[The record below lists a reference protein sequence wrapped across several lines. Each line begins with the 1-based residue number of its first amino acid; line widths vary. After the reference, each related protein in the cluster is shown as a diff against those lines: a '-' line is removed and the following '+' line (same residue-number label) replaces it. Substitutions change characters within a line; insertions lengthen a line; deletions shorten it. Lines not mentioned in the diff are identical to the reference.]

1 MILLITSI
9 SLINKDTK
17 IWEDLLCF
25 KYVTLPHLY
34 GWWLQDLFTKSIS
47 QSPTVIFV
55 WFIISLIFFISLM
68 PYREEISTHSSVS
81 STFSH
86 IEML

>member
-17 IWEDLLCF
+17 IWEDLLCLE
-25 KYVTLPHLY
+25 YVTLPHLY

-47 QSPTVIFV
+47 QSPIVIFV
-55 WFIISLIFFISLM
+55 WFIISLIFFIFLM
-68 PYREEISTHSSVS
+68 PYREEISSHSSVS